1 MYKKLTKHGNS
12 LAIVIDKPILRMLKI
27 DGNSNIDLRIEGN
40 QLIIKKGKPGKARAE
55 GLILNERKVDQIAKK
70 ILKKYSPLFEKLA
83 KK

>member
-12 LAIVIDKPILRMLKI
+12 LAVVIDKPILKMLKI
-27 DGNSNIDLRIEGN
+27 DKNSAINLRIEGN
-40 QLIIKKGKPGKARAE
+40 ELIIKKGRQKKAKSANR
-55 GLILNERKVDQIAKK
+55 RSVDQIANK